1 MSSEITRR
9 IQRIAASTATSVGS
23 ATAIRFE
30 DFAGGIVA
38 PTSEV
43 LTEQVV
49 AFYASDYEDGTYY
62 RLVDFAGSP
71 ANVIWAVGD
80 PTYAS
85 LPDAAFAAPFI
96 KMVSSTAHDCVMLL
110 KS

>member
-9 IQRIAASTATSVGS
+9 IQRVEASTATSVGS
-23 ATAIRFE
+23 ATAIKVE

-38 PTSEV
+38 PTAEV

-49 AFYASDYEDGTYY
+49 AFYASDTASGTYY

-85 LPDAAFAAPFI
+85 LPDAVFGAPFI
-96 KMVSSTAHDCVMLL
+96 KMVSSTAHDCVMIL